1 METSEGS
8 SINTYSCSCQQWST
22 ANFLLQY
29 QPNVNQRSDE
39 NKDWNHQQARK
50 GCLVWCITKFSAL
63 TFKEKPR
70 ELIFKGFIIA
80 CFIFPLESCVRRSRI
95 LCPKLVVHRLLLIR
109 LKPTIQI
116 RCHKRLAQVL
126 RIVCCTCLTL
136 PTQNFVM
143 CILEGAW
150 LVSVK
155 SVTLL

>member
-1 METSEGS
+1 M
-8 SINTYSCSCQQWST
+8 SIKGVMRIKTEIINKLGKVVLFDVLPNSRP
-22 ANFLLQY
+22 LL
-29 QPNVNQRSDE
+29 S
-39 NKDWNHQQARK
+39 RK
-50 GCLVWCITKFSAL
+50 NLVITK
-63 TFKEKPR
+63 TR

-143 CILEGAW
+143 CILEGAL